1 MARKSSIQ
9 HSLHIER
16 VVRRHKTRRA
26 ALKRVVMDKKIDPT
40 ERFQAQLKLSALPR
54 NGAASRMRNRCLLTG
69 RARGVYRKFRLSR
82 LMFREMASAGLLP
95 GIRKAS
101 W

>member
-16 VVRRHKTRRA
+16 VVQRHKVRRA
-26 ALKRVVMDKKIDPT
+26 ALKRVVMDKKVDPM

>member
-1 MARKSSIQ
+1 MARKSSIE
-9 HSLHIER
+9 HSLHVER
-16 VVRRHKTRRA
+16 IVRRQKARRL
-26 ALKRVVMDKKIDPT
+26 ALKAIVMSKTINPA

-54 NGAASRMRNRCLLTG
+54 NGAPSRMRSRCLLTG
-69 RARGVYRKFRLSR
+69 RSRGVYRKFKLSR

>member
-1 MARKSSIQ
+1 MARKSSIE
-9 HSLHIER
+9 HSIWIQKTVQR
-16 VVRRHKTRRA
+16 QKVRRS
-26 ALKRVVMDKKIDPT
+26 ALKGVIMDKKIDPA

-54 NGAASRMRNRCLLTG
+54 NGAASRIRNRCLLTG
-69 RARGVYRKFRLSR
+69 RSRGVYRKFRLSR

-95 GIRKAS
+95 GVRKAS

>member
-1 MARKSSIQ
+1 MARKSSIE
-9 HSLHIER
+9 HSLHVER
-16 VVRRHKTRRA
+16 VVQRQKARRL
-26 ALKRVVMDKKIDPT
+26 ALKAVIMDKKVPPT

-54 NGAASRMRNRCLLTG
+54 NGAPSRMRNRCLLTG
-69 RARGVYRKFRLSR
+69 RSRSVYRKFKLSR